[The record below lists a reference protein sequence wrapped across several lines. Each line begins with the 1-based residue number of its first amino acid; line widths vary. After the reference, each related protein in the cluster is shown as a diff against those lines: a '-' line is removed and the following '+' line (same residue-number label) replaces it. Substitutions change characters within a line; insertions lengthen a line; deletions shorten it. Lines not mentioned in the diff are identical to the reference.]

1 MDLYLVNLGS
11 VPTDTHMNHW
21 WTQDRH
27 PAKISPMHQQV
38 LPILVGISDPLTG
51 LSTAKKKFQ
60 DKNFHKFQDKFQ
72 DTWQVVGRSNAQTR
86 VDNGY
91 MYGPRISKL

>member
-1 MDLYLVNLGS
+1 MYDQLQAESVLQSMPLLLYWALS
-11 VPTDTHMNHW
+11 Y
-21 WTQDRH
+21 
-27 PAKISPMHQQV
+27 A
-38 LPILVGISDPLTG
+38 G

-60 DKNFHKFQDKFQ
+60 DKIFHKFQDTRK
-72 DTWQVVGRSNAQTR
+72 VVGRSHVQIR